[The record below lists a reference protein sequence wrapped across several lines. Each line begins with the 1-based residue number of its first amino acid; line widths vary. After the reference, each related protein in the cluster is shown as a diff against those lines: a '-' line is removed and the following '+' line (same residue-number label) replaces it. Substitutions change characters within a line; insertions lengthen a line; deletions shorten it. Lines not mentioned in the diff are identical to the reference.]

1 MKNQANHDAM
11 VFEHQ
16 GLVRAIAWKIHRR
29 LAGKVELDDLVAY
42 GQLGLLE
49 AIAAFD
55 ATRNLNFTTYAWH
68 RIRGA
73 ILDGLG
79 RMTWFAR
86 AEFERGGY
94 ESGGSEPAAAV
105 EKHRPA
111 RSEFDATTMPDS
123 GPGAAERA
131 MRLELLTFLSDLVAS
146 LPEKE
151 AALLRATFYEGRTL
165 TEAARRVGISTPWAS
180 RLQTRTLAD
189 LRVALE
195 KKGFR

>member
-1 MKNQANHDAM
+1 M

-16 GLVRAIAWKIHRR
+16 GLVRAIAWKIHRK
-29 LAGKVELDDLVAY
+29 LAGRAELDDLIAY

-55 ATRNLNFTTYAWH
+55 AKRNHKFTTYAWH

-94 ESGGSEPAAAV
+94 EAGAGQVPAA
-105 EKHRPA
+105 EKRRPA
-111 RSEFDATTMPDS
+111 RSAFDTTAMADS
-123 GPGAAERA
+123 EPGAVERA
-131 MRLELLTFLSDLVAS
+131 MRLELITFLADLVAT

-189 LRVALE
+189 MRVALE
-195 KKGFR
+195 RKGFR

>member
-1 MKNQANHDAM
+1 MKSRPEHDAM
-11 VFEHQ
+11 VLEHQ
-16 GLVRAIAWKIHRR
+16 GLVRAIAWRIHRK
-29 LAGKVELDDLVAY
+29 LAGKVDLDDLVAY

-55 ATRNLNFTTYAWH
+55 STRNLKFTTYAWH

-86 AEFERGGY
+86 ADFERGGY
-94 ESGGSEPAAAV
+94 ESGAGQAPAVA
-105 EKHRPA
+105 ESRRPA
-111 RSEFDATTMPDS
+111 RNEFDAAAMPDRE
-123 GPGAAERA
+123 PGAAERA
-131 MRLELLTFLSDLVAS
+131 MRLELIAFLADLVAT
-146 LPEKE
+146 LPDKE

-165 TEAARRVGISTPWAS
+165 TEAARRIGISTAWAS

-189 LRVALE
+189 MRVALE
-195 KKGFR
+195 RKGFR

>member
-1 MKNQANHDAM
+1 MKNQARHDAL
-11 VFEHQ
+11 VLEHQ
-16 GLVRAIAWKIHRR
+16 GLVRAIAWRIHRK
-29 LAGKVELDDLVAY
+29 LAGKAELDDLIAY

-55 ATRNLNFTTYAWH
+55 ATRNHKFTTYAWH

-86 AEFERGGY
+86 ADFERGDY
-94 ESGGSEPAAAV
+94 ESGAGGENR
-105 EKHRPA
+105 RPA
-111 RSEFDATTMPDS
+111 RNEFDATTMPDRE
-123 GPGAAERA
+123 PGAAERA
-131 MRLELLTFLSDLVAS
+131 MRLELIAFLADLVAT

-165 TEAARRVGISTPWAS
+165 TEAARRIGISIPWAS

-189 LRVALE
+189 MRVALE
-195 KKGFR
+195 RKGFR

>member
-1 MKNQANHDAM
+1 MKNQARHDAM
-11 VFEHQ
+11 VLEHQ

-29 LAGKVELDDLVAY
+29 LAGKAELDDLIAY

-55 ATRNLNFTTYAWH
+55 STRNHKFTTYAWH

-86 AEFERGGY
+86 ADFERGDY
-94 ESGGSEPAAAV
+94 ELGGSEAPPAA
-105 EKHRPA
+105 ENRRPA
-111 RSEFDATTMPDS
+111 RNEFDATALPDRES
-123 GPGAAERA
+123 GAAERA
-131 MRLELLTFLSDLVAS
+131 MRLELIAFLADLVAT

-189 LRVALE
+189 MRVALE
-195 KKGFR
+195 RKGFR

>member
-1 MKNQANHDAM
+1 MKSQADHDAM

-16 GLVRAIAWKIHRR
+16 GLVRAIAWKIHRK
-29 LAGKVELDDLVAY
+29 LAGRADLDDLIAY

-55 ATRNLNFTTYAWH
+55 ATRNFKFTTYAWH

-86 AEFERGGY
+86 ADFERGKY
-94 ESGGSEPAAAV
+94 ESGAGEAADAT
-105 EKHRPA
+105 ENRRPA
-111 RSEFDATTMPDS
+111 RSEFDATTMPDRE
-123 GPGAAERA
+123 PGAAERA
-131 MRLELLTFLSDLVAS
+131 MRLELIAFLADLVAT

-189 LRVALE
+189 MRVALE
-195 KKGFR
+195 RKGFR

>member
-1 MKNQANHDAM
+1 MRNQAQHDAL
-11 VFEHQ
+11 VLEHQ

-29 LAGKVELDDLVAY
+29 LAGKAELDDLIAY

-55 ATRNLNFTTYAWH
+55 STRNHKFTTYAWH

-86 AEFERGGY
+86 ADFERGGY
-94 ESGGSEPAAAV
+94 ELGGSEAPPAA
-105 EKHRPA
+105 ENRRPA
-111 RSEFDATTMPDS
+111 RNEFDATALPDRE
-123 GPGAAERA
+123 PGAAERA
-131 MRLELLTFLSDLVAS
+131 MRLELIAFLADLVAT

-165 TEAARRVGISTPWAS
+165 TEASRRVGISTPWAS

-189 LRVALE
+189 MRVALE
-195 KKGFR
+195 RKGFR

>member
-1 MKNQANHDAM
+1 MKNQARHDAL
-11 VFEHQ
+11 VLEHQ
-16 GLVRAIAWKIHRR
+16 GLVRAIAWRIHRK
-29 LAGKVELDDLVAY
+29 LAGKAELDDLIAY

-55 ATRNLNFTTYAWH
+55 ATRNHKFATYAWH

-86 AEFERGGY
+86 ADFERGDY
-94 ESGGSEPAAAV
+94 ESGAGGENR
-105 EKHRPA
+105 RPA
-111 RSEFDATTMPDS
+111 RNEFDATTMPDRE
-123 GPGAAERA
+123 PGAAERA
-131 MRLELLTFLSDLVAS
+131 MRLELIAFLADLVAT

-165 TEAARRVGISTPWAS
+165 TEAARRIGISTPWAS

-189 LRVALE
+189 MRVALE
-195 KKGFR
+195 RKGFR

>member
-1 MKNQANHDAM
+1 MKNQAEHDAM
-11 VFEHQ
+11 VLDHQ
-16 GLVRAIAWKIHRR
+16 GLVRAIAWKIHRK
-29 LAGKVELDDLVAY
+29 LAGRAELDDLIAY

-55 ATRNLNFTTYAWH
+55 AKRNHKFTTYAWH

-86 AEFERGGY
+86 ADFERGGY
-94 ESGGSEPAAAV
+94 ESGAGEAPAAV
-105 EKHRPA
+105 EKRRLA
-111 RSEFDATTMPDS
+111 RSEFDTSAMPDRE
-123 GPGAAERA
+123 PGAAERA
-131 MRLELLTFLSDLVAS
+131 MRLELIAFLADLVAT

-189 LRVALE
+189 MRVALE
-195 KKGFR
+195 RNGFR

>member
-11 VFEHQ
+11 VLEHQ

-29 LAGKVELDDLVAY
+29 LAGKAELDDLIAY

-55 ATRNLNFTTYAWH
+55 STRNHKFTTYAWH

-94 ESGGSEPAAAV
+94 ESGGSEPPATAT
-105 EKHRPA
+105 KHRPA
-111 RSEFDATTMPDS
+111 RNEFDTTAVLDS

-131 MRLELLTFLSDLVAS
+131 MRLELLAFLSDLVAS